1 MSQVLI
7 DDNIAIF
14 AKYSQVYRKAKREN
28 RKTIGNNK
36 LQVSFTAAP
45 LAECKPLSEKLLQVS
60 CVKIFS
66 ISQHMQ
72 YKQGQVK
79 RFLKNEYRKERK
91 ILSAVKLGHLIHLG
105 NF

>member
-7 DDNIAIF
+7 DDNLAIF

-28 RKTIGNNK
+28 RKTIN
-36 LQVSFTAAP
+36 FRCHP
-45 LAECKPLSEKLLQVS
+45 LLLLSECKPLSEKLLQVS

-79 RFLKNEYRKERK
+79 RFFKNEYRKERK
-91 ILSAVKLGHLIHLG
+91 ILSAVKLGHLKHLG